1 MHIEAELD
9 DIHTQR
15 LTQLQQRLQKPL
27 PEVLAMLID
36 WATNNSSENLASL
49 PEPMSLGQWS
59 ELNLSRDSMYGDNG
73 R

>member
-9 DIHTQR
+9 DVHTQR

-27 PEVLAMLID
+27 PEVLAMIID
-36 WATNNSSENLASL
+36 WATSHSQNDLAML
-49 PEPMSLGQWS
+49 PEPMSLGQWP
-59 ELNLSRDSMYGDNG
+59 EINLSRDNLYGDDG

>member
-36 WATNNSSENLASL
+36 WATNHSPENLTGF
-49 PEPMSLGQWS
+49 PEPMSLGQWP
-59 ELNLSRDSMYGDNG
+59 ELNLSRESMYGNEG